1 MWLTVKPSDRIATP
15 APGSSGEAE
24 PADAGAVREMA
35 PREIGEML
43 REHVVGRIGCHA
55 DGVTYVVPVI
65 YAFEEGAIYV
75 ASLDGRKIELMR
87 KNPAVCFEI
96 DEYEGAGRWRS
107 VIAQGVYEELREV
120 GAEQALA
127 ALRRRFAST
136 GRQAPARRPV
146 ADGRPTVCF
155 RIAVTEATGRVAGR

>member
-1 MWLTVKPSDRIATP
+1 MPTTEDD
-15 APGSSGEAE
+15 PG
-24 PADAGAVREMA
+24 AGREVGSPEGPLVETGAIRDMA
-35 PREIGEML
+35 PREIDEML
-43 REHVVGRIGCHA
+43 REHLVGRIGCHA
-55 DGVTYVVPVI
+55 DGLTYVVPVI
-65 YAFEEGAIYV
+65 YAFEDGAIYV

-107 VIAQGVYEELREV
+107 VIAQGVYEELRDVE
-120 GAEQALA
+120 AEQALA

-155 RIAVTEATGRVAGR
+155 RIAVTQATGRVARR